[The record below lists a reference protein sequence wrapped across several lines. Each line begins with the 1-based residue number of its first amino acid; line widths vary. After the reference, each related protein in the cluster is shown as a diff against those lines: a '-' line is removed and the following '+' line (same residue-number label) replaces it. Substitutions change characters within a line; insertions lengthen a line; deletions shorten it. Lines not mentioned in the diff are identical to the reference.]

1 MAGILFFALA
11 LLACPYPLAL
21 LLALSIHE
29 GAHIIAALLLQ
40 KELPRIT
47 FSLTGARLSYCPC
60 QNTAKALAISL
71 SGSFFG
77 ILIALLF
84 WKYKAFALCSLGLS
98 LVNLLPVSCLDGG
111 GALQIILERI
121 FLPDKA
127 YLISRIA
134 SVSAVILFWGIS
146 VVIQLKAGGNIT
158 LLAVSVYLTVY
169 VLCEK
174 G

>member
-21 LLALSIHE
+21 ILALSLHE
-29 GAHIIAALLLQ
+29 GAHLMAALILQ
-40 KELPRIT
+40 KELPLIT
-47 FSLTGARLSYCPC
+47 FSLTGARLSYRPC
-60 QNTAKALAISL
+60 QNTFSALTVSL

-77 ILIALLF
+77 MIFAFLL
-84 WKYKAFALCSLGLS
+84 WRYKAFSLCSMGLS

-111 GALQIILERI
+111 GALQIILDR
-121 FLPDKA
+121 FCLPRKA

-134 SVSAVILFWGIS
+134 SVLAVILFWALS
-146 VVIQLKAGGNIT
+146 VAVQLKAGGNIS
-158 LLAVSVYLTVY
+158 LLCVSVYLTVY